1 MLLPA
6 AYFPP
11 IEYFA
16 CMAKYSVVL
25 DGSERYVKQSYRNRC
40 RILTANGVEDLR
52 VPIVHNG
59 AYGIREVLVDYS
71 TDWVRRTEYAIESA
85 YSSSPFFEYYK
96 DGLFAVLDS
105 MPATLWEL
113 DVRIIGYFCEK
124 IGIREPEVRIGAD
137 GCGDGLCADGHGAGG
152 FGDGAAPVIHPKV
165 ASSYTGR
172 EYWQVFKQKF
182 GFVPNLSVMDL
193 LFNEGPE
200 SICYL

>member
-105 MPATLWEL
+105 KPATLWEL
-113 DVRIIGYFCEK
+113 DMRIIGYFCEK

-137 GCGDGLCADGHGAGG
+137 GCGDGLCADGHGADG
-152 FGDGAAPVIHPKV
+152 FGEGAAPLIHPKV